1 MNYCELKLFIVYRP
15 LFVFFMIE
23 HKKRPPERGLYII
36 QFLGVIRYAPN
47 AAPPMAATRNK
58 ISINLQKEQQE
69 QLLSRQQ
76 MLSQEGS
83 CEHYARALLPYQGWH
98 G

>member
-36 QFLGVIRYAPN
+36 QFLGVIRYAPKTV
-47 AAPPMAATRNK
+47 ADIATA
-58 ISINLQKEQQE
+58 IAMSSINQLKEQQVRP
-69 QLLSRQQ
+69 QMSQQ
-76 MLSQEGS
+76 MLSQVGS
-83 CEHYARALLPYQGWH
+83 CVHFFHA
-98 G
+98 

>member
-23 HKKRPPERGLYII
+23 HKKRPPEGGLYII
-36 QFLGVIRYAPN
+36 QFLGVIRYAPKTV
-47 AAPPMAATRNK
+47 ADIATA
-58 ISINLQKEQQE
+58 IAMSSINQLKEQQV
-69 QLLSRQQ
+69 LLRLSQQ

-83 CEHYARALLPYQGWH
+83 CEHYARA
-98 G
+98 